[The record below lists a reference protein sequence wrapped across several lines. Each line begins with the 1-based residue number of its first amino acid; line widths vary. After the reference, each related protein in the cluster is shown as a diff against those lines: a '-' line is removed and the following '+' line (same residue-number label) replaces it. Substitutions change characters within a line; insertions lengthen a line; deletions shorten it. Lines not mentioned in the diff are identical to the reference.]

1 MTPASL
7 SPAPDPRASLQASPA
22 SRAWSGAM
30 AQIEH
35 FLTVRNCHP
44 ARLTVLVPYA
54 QLMEPAR
61 RAWALRHPSA
71 MSPRFETTRNWASGL
86 QPFDPAPTDLSMDAA
101 RDTLMASS
109 MLERWVP
116 RDEAALRRELTERL
130 VEAAR
135 QLAPVA
141 AAQPPA
147 ERAQWA
153 QGLEEEVV
161 GPWVNLR
168 WEALIARL
176 ALTWAA
182 ASSYPTDVLWGELA
196 APGEVADGLLVLQ
209 GYQPDLLAQALTRRW
224 GDAACTLELPPEP
237 EQDTGSWGFHPSSD
251 AEDEAQRAAAC
262 VLAHLAAGRVPVA
275 LVAND
280 RLLTRRIAA
289 WLHGVG
295 VAVRDE
301 TGWKLSTTQA
311 AARVVG
317 LLRAVDPRA
326 STDDVIDWLKHSPA
340 YDAAAVS
347 ALEAQARRAGLSQ
360 WRQVQAGLADH
371 IPEGVA
377 AVLGDLGAS
386 RPLPAWLKDV
396 GAALGA
402 CGQWAELEADAAGR
416 QLVQA
421 LRLGEAGIEL
431 ASLEGWSDAERRPA
445 RRWSL
450 SMFTAWVRDVLEGS
464 GFQPPVSAQA
474 DVVVLPLAQLLCRE
488 VGAVV
493 VPGCDEVHLSPNPE
507 PSGQWTPAQRQAL
520 GLPDRD
526 ALAQALRRAWAW
538 LQGEPMVDLLWRTS
552 HRGEAASASPW
563 VLALQA
569 QASPDPRVARSL
581 TAAPPSAEAPD
592 APTLVPHALSASAY
606 QDLRTCP
613 YKFFALRMLQLGEAD
628 ELDAEVD
635 QRDLGNWLHEV
646 LRQFHEGRAD
656 AGASPER
663 DRERLDALAQDTAR
677 QRGLLAQADGAPFLP
692 FLAVWP
698 GLRDGYL
705 DWLRRHEAVADGAA
719 PVFEAAEVSKQ
730 VPLGPWK
737 LRGQLDR
744 IDRQDGP
751 DGPIRIVMD
760 YKTESRQTT
769 RDRVANP
776 LEDTQLAFYAALLPD
791 ERLRAGY
798 LSITDQRNDRD
809 PATHFFELPDVMEA
823 RERLLDAI
831 RHDLERLAAGAKLP
845 ALGEGRSCEHCAA
858 RGLCRKDF
866 RA

>member
-1 MTPASL
+1 
-7 SPAPDPRASLQASPA
+7 
-22 SRAWSGAM
+22 M
-30 AQIEH
+30 AQIEQ
-35 FLTVRNCHP
+35 FLEVHGLHP

-61 RAWALRHPSA
+61 RAWAERHPSA

-101 RDTLMASS
+101 RDTLMASA
-109 MLERWVP
+109 MLERWVS

-153 QGLEEEVV
+153 QGLEDDVV
-161 GPWVNLR
+161 GPWANLR

-182 ASSYPTDVLWGELA
+182 NSSYPTDVLWGELA
-196 APGEVADGLLVLQ
+196 TPGEVADGLVVLQ
-209 GYQPDLLAQALTRRW
+209 GYQPDLLAQALARRW
-224 GDAACTLELPPEP
+224 GEVACTLDLPGEP
-237 EQDTGSWGFHPSSD
+237 ENAATAWGFHPASD

-262 VLAHLAAGRVPVA
+262 VVTHLAAGRVPVA

-289 WLHGVG
+289 WLEGAG

-317 LLRAVDPRA
+317 LLRAADPRA

-340 YDAAAVS
+340 YEQGAVS
-347 ALEAQARRAGLSQ
+347 GLETQARRAGLAQ
-360 WRQVQAGLADH
+360 WRQVQASLAEH
-371 IPEGVA
+371 LPEGAV
-377 AVLGDLGAS
+377 AVLSSLSAS
-386 RPLPAWLKDV
+386 RPLPVWLKDV

-421 LRLGEAGIEL
+421 LRLGESGIEL
-431 ASLEGWSDAERRPA
+431 ASLEGWGDAERRAA

-464 GFQPPVSAQA
+464 SFQPPVSAQA
-474 DVVVLPLAQLLCRE
+474 DVVVLPLAQLLCRDL
-488 VGAVV
+488 GAVV

-520 GLPDRD
+520 GLPDRE

-538 LQGEPMVDLLWRTS
+538 LLGEPVVDLLWRTS
-552 HRGEAASASPW
+552 HRGEVASPSPW
-563 VLALQA
+563 VIALQA
-569 QASPDPRVARSL
+569 KATPDPRAARGL
-581 TAAPPSAEAPD
+581 TAALPLLSAPSAA
-592 APTLVPHALSASAY
+592 ALVPDTLSASAY

-613 YKFFALRMLQLGEAD
+613 YKFFALRMLRLGEAD
-628 ELDAEVD
+628 ELDAELD
-635 QRDLGNWLHEV
+635 QRDLGNWLHDV
-646 LRQFHEGRAD
+646 LRQFHEGRDVAVATQD
-656 AGASPER
+656 T

-692 FLAVWP
+692 YLAVWP

-705 DWLRRHEAVADGAA
+705 DWLRRHEAGANGA
-719 PVFEAAEVSKQ
+719 VPVFEAAEVSKQ
-730 VPLGPWK
+730 VPLGPWR

-744 IDRQDGP
+744 IDLQDGP

-776 LEDTQLAFYAALLPD
+776 LEDTQLAFYAALMPD

-798 LSITDQRNDRD
+798 LSITDQRTDRE
-809 PATHFFELPDVMEA
+809 PATHLFELPDVIEA

-831 RHDLERLAAGAKLP
+831 QHDLDRLAAGAELP
-845 ALGEGRSCEHCAA
+845 ALGEGRACEHCAA

>member
-7 SPAPDPRASLQASPA
+7 SPAPDQLASLQASPA
-22 SRAWSGAM
+22 SRAWSTAM
-30 AQIEH
+30 SRIEQ
-35 FLTVRNCHP
+35 FLAARGLHP
-44 ARLTVLVPYA
+44 ARVTVLVPYA

-61 RAWALRHPSA
+61 RAWAERHPSA

-86 QPFDPAPTDLSMDAA
+86 EPFDPAPTDLSMDAA

-116 RDEAALRRELTERL
+116 RDEPALRRELTERL

-161 GPWVNLR
+161 GPWANLR

-176 ALTWAA
+176 ALTWAST
-182 ASSYPTDVLWGELA
+182 SSYPTDVLWGELA
-196 APGEVADGLLVLQ
+196 LPGEVADGLVVLQ
-209 GYQPDLLAQALTRRW
+209 GHQPDLLAQALTRRW
-224 GDAACTLELPPEP
+224 GESTCTLDLSMELG
-237 EQDTGSWGFHPSSD
+237 DASAGWGFHPATD

-262 VLAHLAAGRVPVA
+262 VVAHLAAGRVPVA

-289 WLHGVG
+289 WLEGVG
-295 VAVRDE
+295 VPVRDE

-317 LLRAVDPRA
+317 LLRAVDHRA
-326 STDDVIDWLKHSPA
+326 GTDDVIDWLKHSPA
-340 YDAAAVS
+340 FDPVAVS
-347 ALEAQARRAGLSQ
+347 TLEARARRAGLAQ
-360 WRQVQAGLADH
+360 WRQVQASLAEH
-371 IPEGVA
+371 IPEGVV
-377 AVLGDLGAS
+377 AVLGSLSAS
-386 RPLPAWLKDV
+386 RSLPDWLKDV
-396 GAALGA
+396 GAALSA
-402 CGQWAELEADAAGR
+402 CGQWAEFEADAAGR

-421 LRLGEAGIEL
+421 LRLGEAGMEL
-431 ASLEGWSDAERRPA
+431 ASLEGWSDLERRPA

-474 DVVVLPLAQLLCRE
+474 DVVVLPLAQLLCRQL
-488 VGAVV
+488 GAVV

-507 PSGQWTPAQRQAL
+507 PSGQWTPAQRLTL

-526 ALAQALRRAWAW
+526 ALAQAQHRAWVW
-538 LQGEPMVDLLWRTS
+538 LLHEPVVDLLWRTS
-552 HRGEAASASPW
+552 HRGEATSASPW
-563 VLALQA
+563 VMALHA
-569 QASPDPRVARSL
+569 RVTPDPRTARGL
-581 TAAPPSAEAPD
+581 TAAAPLSA
-592 APTLVPHALSASAY
+592 APTAAALVPDTVSASAY

-613 YKFFALRMLQLGEAD
+613 YKFFAMRMLRLGEAD
-628 ELDAEVD
+628 ELDAELD
-635 QRDLGNWLHEV
+635 QRDLGNWLHDV
-646 LRQFHEGRAD
+646 LRQFHEARG
-656 AGASPER
+656 GAVATPEA
-663 DRERLDALAQDTAR
+663 DRERLDTLAQDVAR

-692 FLAVWP
+692 YLAVWP

-705 DWLRRHEAVADGAA
+705 DWLGRHEAGAQGPA
-719 PVFEAAEVSKQ
+719 PVFEAAEVSKE
-730 VPLGPWK
+730 VALGPWR

-744 IDRQDGP
+744 IDLQDGP

-769 RDRVANP
+769 RDRVTNP
-776 LEDTQLAFYAALLPD
+776 LEDTQLAFYAALMPD

-809 PATHFFELPDVMEA
+809 PATHFFELPDVIEA
-823 RERLLDAI
+823 RERLMGAI
-831 RHDLERLAAGAKLP
+831 RHDLDRLAAGAELP

>member
-1 MTPASL
+1 
-7 SPAPDPRASLQASPA
+7 
-22 SRAWSGAM
+22 M
-30 AQIEH
+30 AQIEQ
-35 FLTVRNCHP
+35 FLADHRLHP

-61 RAWALRHPSA
+61 RAWAERHPSA
-71 MSPRFETTRNWASGL
+71 VSPRFETTRNWASGL
-86 QPFDPAPTDLSMDAA
+86 QPFDPAPTDLSMDTA

-109 MLERWVP
+109 MLERWVL

-130 VEAAR
+130 VDAAR

-147 ERAQWA
+147 DRTQWA
-153 QGLEEEVV
+153 QGLEDEVV
-161 GPWVNLR
+161 GPWANLR

-182 ASSYPTDVLWGELA
+182 NSSYPTDVLWGELA
-196 APGEVADGLLVLQ
+196 APGEVADGLVVLQ
-209 GYQPDLLAQALTRRW
+209 GYQPDLLAQALARRW
-224 GDAACTLELPPEP
+224 GEAACTLDLPGEP
-237 EQDTGSWGFHPSSD
+237 ENAATAWGFHPTSD
-251 AEDEAQRAAAC
+251 AEDEGQRAAAC
-262 VLAHLAAGRVPVA
+262 VVTHLAAGRVPVA

-289 WLHGVG
+289 WLEGAG

-317 LLRAVDPRA
+317 LLRAADPRA
-326 STDDVIDWLKHSPA
+326 SADDVIDWLKHSPA
-340 YDAAAVS
+340 YEPAAVS
-347 ALEAQARRAGLSQ
+347 ALETQARRAGLAQ
-360 WRQVQAGLADH
+360 WRQVQTGLAEHLPD
-371 IPEGVA
+371 GVV
-377 AVLGDLGAS
+377 AVLSSLSAS

-396 GAALGA
+396 GAALTA

-431 ASLEGWSDAERRPA
+431 ASLEGWGDAERRAA

-450 SMFTAWVRDVLEGS
+450 AMFTAWVRDVLEGS
-464 GFQPPVSAQA
+464 SFQPPVSSQA
-474 DVVVLPLAQLLCRE
+474 DVVVLPLAQLLCRQL
-488 VGAVV
+488 GAVV

-507 PSGQWTPAQRQAL
+507 PTGQWTPAQRQAL
-520 GLPDRD
+520 GLPDRE

-538 LQGEPMVDLLWRTS
+538 LLGEPVVDLLWRTS
-552 HRGEAASASPW
+552 HRGEVASPSPW

-569 QASPDPRVARSL
+569 QATRDPRAVRGL
-581 TAAPPSAEAPD
+581 TAAPASLH
-592 APTLVPHALSASAY
+592 APTAAALVPDTLSASAY

-613 YKFFALRMLQLGEAD
+613 YKFFALRMLRLGEAD
-628 ELDAEVD
+628 ELDAELD
-635 QRDLGNWLHEV
+635 QRDLGNWLHDV
-646 LRQFHEGRAD
+646 LRQFHEGRD
-656 AGASPER
+656 AAVATPDS
-663 DRERLDALAQDTAR
+663 DRERLDALAQETAR

-692 FLAVWP
+692 YLAVWP

-705 DWLRRHEAVADGAA
+705 DWLRRHEAGANGTV

-730 VPLGPWK
+730 VPLGPWR

-744 IDRQDGP
+744 IDVQDGP

-776 LEDTQLAFYAALLPD
+776 LEDTQLAFYAALMPD

-798 LSITDQRNDRD
+798 LSITDQRSDRE
-809 PATHFFELPDVMEA
+809 PATHLFELPDVIEA

-831 RHDLERLAAGAKLP
+831 RHDLDRLASGAELP
-845 ALGEGRSCEHCAA
+845 ALGEGRACEHCAA